1 MSRDYD
7 FKKHGIESEVWYR
20 FDTKADKDY
29 WLSKVYKDIQQSYH
43 RHNVTEGYDMFAT
56 FYGERGLLLYNR
68 NSSTVRYRTS
78 EQPTKP
84 HGIDPNQIVTYRKP
98 NQNKKE
104 TSSMEIKHDPILDLI
119 TKKCEKEL
127 EAIMDEAE
135 KEVNKILESNAAIRH
150 LIKHTKTMSILP
162 YVKIDGVLLNKY
174 KHSLLTDEDK
184 TKMSKLAETVN
195 QEALKTIERYEEL
208 GVLIS
213 VTTTY
218 EQKHA
223 LLVKYGI
230 VS

>member
-1 MSRDYD
+1 
-7 FKKHGIESEVWYR
+7 
-20 FDTKADKDY
+20 
-29 WLSKVYKDIQQSYH
+29 
-43 RHNVTEGYDMFAT
+43 
-56 FYGERGLLLYNR
+56 
-68 NSSTVRYRTS
+68 
-78 EQPTKP
+78 
-84 HGIDPNQIVTYRKP
+84 
-98 NQNKKE
+98 
-104 TSSMEIKHDPILDLI
+104 MEIKHDPILDLI